1 MQLLFIASET
11 VLATAQMHGPFLSSF
26 DAKFDF
32 DRFSGDDGGQ
42 TVGLLLVYA
51 LMHVLLIAPIHA
63 QLVLVVL
70 VESIASCTHSVPHQ
84 LDVGL
89 FVVLDFW
96 VHGLSYLRISKRKV
110 GCMRLLVFVE
120 STHQVS

>member
-1 MQLLFIASET
+1 
-11 VLATAQMHGPFLSSF
+11 
-26 DAKFDF
+26 
-32 DRFSGDDGGQ
+32 
-42 TVGLLLVYA
+42 
-51 LMHVLLIAPIHA
+51 MHVLLIAPIHA